1 MGELKEKMIIPNLI
15 LDHKILFFSKEINIP
30 LNQEF
35 KEIIIQDKTTISNK
49 NQQLKQI
56 TIHPDFTPIFQ
67 NPNKMIKIKRYQILF
82 NNINYLQDYERLK
95 NSRKTEI

>member
-15 LDHKILFFSKEINIP
+15 LDHKILFFSKEIYIP
-30 LNQEF
+30 LNPEF

-56 TIHPDFTPIFQ
+56 TT
-67 NPNKMIKIKRYQILF
+67 
-82 NNINYLQDYERLK
+82 
-95 NSRKTEI
+95 